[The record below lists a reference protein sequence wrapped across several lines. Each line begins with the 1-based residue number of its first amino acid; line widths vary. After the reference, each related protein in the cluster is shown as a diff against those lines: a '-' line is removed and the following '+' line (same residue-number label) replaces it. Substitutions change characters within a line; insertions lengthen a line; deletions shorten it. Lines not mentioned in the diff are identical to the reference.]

1 MRILQIIPSISLVY
15 GGPSQM
21 VLGLSAALAAK
32 NIDVTIITT
41 DSNGDIGQLP
51 LDVPL
56 NEPIQQNGY
65 QIIYFRCYPWRR
77 YKFSFS
83 LLQWLNENARQ
94 FDLAHLHALF
104 SPVTTLAATIA
115 RYHHLPYIIR
125 PCGMLDPAD
134 LQKKKRLKQ
143 IYATLLERPNLAG
156 AAAIHFTSKEE
167 AKISER
173 FGLGSTAKMPVPRD
187 LDFTGKMPVPQ
198 DLGSTAKMPVPQDLG
213 STAKMP
219 VPQDL
224 GSTAKMPVPRD
235 LDCTGILPVPRD
247 LVIPLGVTAGLFP
260 KRVRESQ
267 VPIILFMSR
276 IEPKKGLDLL
286 IPALESVLGSGI
298 EFHFILAGSNPQ
310 DADYETQ
317 IKVQIHNSRLAKYTT
332 ITGFVS
338 GDLKVE
344 LLTKA
349 DLFVLP
355 SYYENFGIAVAE
367 AMAAGVPVVISDRI
381 HIAEDI
387 QQAEAGWVR
396 PLEVGAIANSIKSA
410 LLNPQERQRRGLN
423 GKEYAKKH
431 YNWEAIAQQTID
443 AYQQILSSI
452 AEGRSP
458 REVGSSAT
466 DSVTDVTDVTDVRK
480 KE

>member
-21 VLGLSAALAAK
+21 VVGLSAALAAK

-65 QIIYFRCYPWRR
+65 QIIYFRCSPFRR
-77 YKFSFS
+77 YKFSLS
-83 LLQWLNENARQ
+83 LLQWLNANAQQ
-94 FDLAHLHALF
+94 FDLAHIHALF
-104 SPVTTLAATIA
+104 SPVTTFAATIA
-115 RYHHLPYIIR
+115 RYHRLPYIIR

-143 IYATLLERPNLAG
+143 IYAAVLERPNLAG
-156 AAAIHFTSKEE
+156 AAAIHFTSKQE

-173 FGLGSTAKMPVPRD
+173 FGLDS
-187 LDFTGKMPVPQ
+187 TGKMPVSQ
-198 DLGSTAKMPVPQDLG
+198 
-213 STAKMP
+213 
-219 VPQDL
+219 
-224 GSTAKMPVPRD
+224 
-235 LDCTGILPVPRD
+235 D
-247 LVIPLGVTAGLFP
+247 LVIPLGVRADFYSDILP
-260 KRVRESQ
+260 DSEI
-267 VPIILFMSR
+267 PIILFMSR

-286 IPALESVLGSGI
+286 IPALESLLAEGMN
-298 EFHFILAGSNPQ
+298 FHFILAGSNPQ
-310 DADYETQ
+310 DAGYETK
-317 IKVQIHNSRLAKYTT
+317 IKEKIQNSSLGQSTT

-338 GDLKVE
+338 GDSKVA
-344 LLTKA
+344 LLRKA

-367 AMAAGVPVVISDRI
+367 AMAAGVPVAISDRI

-387 QQAEAGWVR
+387 QQAEAGWVG

-423 GKEYAKKH
+423 GKEYAKKY
-431 YNWEAIAQQTID
+431 YNWDAIAQQTID
-443 AYQQILSSI
+443 ACQHILSSI
-452 AEGRSP
+452 N
-458 REVGSSAT
+458 
-466 DSVTDVTDVTDVRK
+466 
-480 KE
+480 

>member
-56 NEPIQQNGY
+56 NEPIQKNGY

-94 FDLAHLHALF
+94 FDLAHIHALF

-115 RYHHLPYIIR
+115 RYHKLPYIMR

-143 IYATLLERPNLAG
+143 IYATLLERPNLVG

-173 FGLGSTAKMPVPRD
+173 FGLGST
-187 LDFTGKMPVPQ
+187 GKM
-198 DLGSTAKMPVPQDLG
+198 L
-213 STAKMP
+213 
-219 VPQDL
+219 
-224 GSTAKMPVPRD
+224 
-235 LDCTGILPVPRD
+235 VPRD

-260 KRVRESQ
+260 KRLPESH

-286 IPALESVLGSGI
+286 IPALESILVSGV

-317 IKVQIHNSRLAKYTT
+317 IKVQIYNSRLAKYTT

-338 GDLKVE
+338 GDLKVK

-355 SYYENFGIAVAE
+355 SYYENFGLAVAE

-387 QQAEAGWVR
+387 QQTEAGWVG

-452 AEGRSP
+452 AEVRWKSEEGR
-458 REVGSSAT
+458 
-466 DSVTDVTDVTDVRK
+466 RK
-480 KE
+480 KQ

>member
-21 VLGLSAALAAK
+21 VLGLSGALAAK

-41 DSNGDIGQLP
+41 DSNGDLGQLP

-56 NEPIQQNGY
+56 NQPIQQNGY

-77 YKFSFS
+77 YKFSLS
-83 LLQWLNENARQ
+83 LLQWLNENTQQ
-94 FDLAHLHALF
+94 FDLAHIHALF

-115 RYHHLPYIIR
+115 RYHKLPYIMR

-143 IYATLLERPNLAG
+143 IYAMLLERPNLAG
-156 AAAIHFTSKEE
+156 AAAIHFTSKQE

-173 FGLGSTAKMPVPRD
+173 FGLNCTAKMPV
-187 LDFTGKMPVPQ
+187 
-198 DLGSTAKMPVPQDLG
+198 S
-213 STAKMP
+213 
-219 VPQDL
+219 
-224 GSTAKMPVPRD
+224 
-235 LDCTGILPVPRD
+235 RD

-260 KRVRESQ
+260 KRLRESQ

-286 IPALESVLGSGI
+286 IPALKSILASGI

-317 IKVQIHNSRLAKYTT
+317 IKVKIQNSSLAKYTT

-367 AMAAGVPVVISDRI
+367 AMAAGVPVAISDRI

-387 QQAEAGWVR
+387 QQAEAGWVG

-410 LLNPQERQRRGLN
+410 LLNPEERQRRGLN
-423 GKEYAKKH
+423 GQEYAKKH

-452 AEGRSP
+452 AEI
-458 REVGSSAT
+458 
-466 DSVTDVTDVTDVRK
+466 
-480 KE
+480 

>member
-1 MRILQIIPSISLVY
+1 MRIIQIIPSISLVY

-32 NIDVTIITT
+32 NIDVTILTT

-173 FGLGSTAKMPVPRD
+173 FGLDCTAKMPVP
-187 LDFTGKMPVPQ
+187 L
-198 DLGSTAKMPVPQDLG
+198 
-213 STAKMP
+213 
-219 VPQDL
+219 
-224 GSTAKMPVPRD
+224 
-235 LDCTGILPVPRD
+235 D

-260 KRVRESQ
+260 KRLRESQ

-286 IPALESVLGSGI
+286 IPALESILGSGI
-298 EFHFILAGSNPQ
+298 EFHFVLAGSNPQ
-310 DADYETQ
+310 NADYETQ
-317 IKVQIHNSRLAKYTT
+317 IKVQIQNSSLAKYTT
-332 ITGFVS
+332 LTGFVS

-387 QQAEAGWVR
+387 QQAEAGWVG

-452 AEGRSP
+452 AEGR
-458 REVGSSAT
+458 
-466 DSVTDVTDVTDVRK
+466 RK
-480 KE
+480 KEEGRRKKQ

>member
-21 VLGLSAALAAK
+21 VLGLSAALATK

-143 IYATLLERPNLAG
+143 IYATLLECPNLAG

-173 FGLGSTAKMPVPRD
+173 FGLGST
-187 LDFTGKMPVPQ
+187 GKM
-198 DLGSTAKMPVPQDLG
+198 
-213 STAKMP
+213 
-219 VPQDL
+219 
-224 GSTAKMPVPRD
+224 
-235 LDCTGILPVPRD
+235 PVPRD

-260 KRVRESQ
+260 KRLRESQ

-286 IPALESVLGSGI
+286 IPALESILGSGI

-317 IKVQIHNSRLAKYTT
+317 IKVQINNSSLAKYTT

-344 LLTKA
+344 VLTKA

-387 QQAEAGWVR
+387 QQAEAGWVG

-443 AYQQILSSI
+443 AYQQILSSLN
-452 AEGRSP
+452 
-458 REVGSSAT
+458 
-466 DSVTDVTDVTDVRK
+466 
-480 KE
+480 

>member
-41 DSNGDIGQLP
+41 NSNGDIGQPP

-56 NEPIQQNGY
+56 NQPIKQNGY
-65 QIIYFRCYPWRR
+65 QIIYFRCSPFRR
-77 YKFSFS
+77 YKFSLP
-83 LLQWLNENARQ
+83 LLQWLHENARQ
-94 FDLAHLHALF
+94 FDLAHIHALF

-115 RYHHLPYIIR
+115 RGHKLPYIIR

-134 LQKKKRLKQ
+134 LQKKKQLKQ

-156 AAAIHFTSKEE
+156 AAAIHFTSQEE

-173 FGLGSTAKMPVPRD
+173 FGLGSTNKMA
-187 LDFTGKMPVPQ
+187 VPQ
-198 DLGSTAKMPVPQDLG
+198 
-213 STAKMP
+213 
-219 VPQDL
+219 
-224 GSTAKMPVPRD
+224 
-235 LDCTGILPVPRD
+235 D
-247 LVIPLGVTAGLFP
+247 LVIPLGVTAGLFA
-260 KRVRESQ
+260 KRLREFQ

-286 IPALESVLGSGI
+286 IPALEIILASGI

-310 DADYETQ
+310 DADYETR
-317 IKVQIHNSRLAKYTT
+317 IKLKIQNSSLSKYTT
-332 ITGFVS
+332 IAGFVS
-338 GDLKVE
+338 GDRKNE
-344 LLTKA
+344 LLTNA

-367 AMAAGVPVVISDRI
+367 AMAAGVPVAISDRI

-387 QQAEAGWVR
+387 QQAEAGWVG
-396 PLEVGAIANSIKSA
+396 PLEVGAIASTIESA
-410 LLNPQERQRRGLN
+410 LLDPQERQRRGLN
-423 GKEYAKKH
+423 AKKYAKKH

-443 AYQQILSSI
+443 AYQHILSSL
-452 AEGRSP
+452 
-458 REVGSSAT
+458 V
-466 DSVTDVTDVTDVRK
+466 K
-480 KE
+480 N

>member
-21 VLGLSAALAAK
+21 VLGLSAALATK

-56 NEPIQQNGY
+56 NQPIQQNGY

-94 FDLAHLHALF
+94 FDLAHIHALF

-173 FGLGSTAKMPVPRD
+173 FGLGST
-187 LDFTGKMPVPQ
+187 GKMPGPQ
-198 DLGSTAKMPVPQDLG
+198 
-213 STAKMP
+213 
-219 VPQDL
+219 
-224 GSTAKMPVPRD
+224 
-235 LDCTGILPVPRD
+235 D

-260 KRVRESQ
+260 KRLRESQ

-286 IPALESVLGSGI
+286 IPALESILGAGI

-317 IKVQIHNSRLAKYTT
+317 IKVQLHNSSLAKYTT

-338 GDLKVE
+338 GDLKAE
-344 LLTKA
+344 LWTKA

-387 QQAEAGWVR
+387 QQAEAGWVG

-431 YNWEAIAQQTID
+431 YNWEAIAQQTIE

-452 AEGRSP
+452 AEVRCKS
-458 REVGSSAT
+458 EEGSSAT
-466 DSVTDVTDVTDVRK
+466 DSVRDVTDVTDVRK

>member
-1 MRILQIIPSISLVY
+1 
-15 GGPSQM
+15 M

-94 FDLAHLHALF
+94 FDLAHIHALF

-115 RYHHLPYIIR
+115 RYHKLPYIMR

-143 IYATLLERPNLAG
+143 IYATLLERPNLVG

-173 FGLGSTAKMPVPRD
+173 FGLGST
-187 LDFTGKMPVPQ
+187 GKM
-198 DLGSTAKMPVPQDLG
+198 L
-213 STAKMP
+213 
-219 VPQDL
+219 
-224 GSTAKMPVPRD
+224 
-235 LDCTGILPVPRD
+235 VPRD

-260 KRVRESQ
+260 KRLPESH

-286 IPALESVLGSGI
+286 IPALESILVSGV

-317 IKVQIHNSRLAKYTT
+317 IKVQIYNSRLAKYTT

-338 GDLKVE
+338 GDLKVK

-355 SYYENFGIAVAE
+355 SYYENFGLAVAE

-387 QQAEAGWVR
+387 QQTEAGWVG

-452 AEGRSP
+452 AEVRWKSEEGR
-458 REVGSSAT
+458 
-466 DSVTDVTDVTDVRK
+466 RK
-480 KE
+480 KQ

>member
-1 MRILQIIPSISLVY
+1 
-15 GGPSQM
+15 M

-77 YKFSFS
+77 YKFSLS

-115 RYHHLPYIIR
+115 RYHKLPYIMR

-187 LDFTGKMPVPQ
+187 L
-198 DLGSTAKMPVPQDLG
+198 
-213 STAKMP
+213 
-219 VPQDL
+219 
-224 GSTAKMPVPRD
+224 
-235 LDCTGILPVPRD
+235 
-247 LVIPLGVTAGLFP
+247 VIPLGVTAGLFP
-260 KRVRESQ
+260 KRLRESQ

-286 IPALESVLGSGI
+286 IPALESILESGI

-317 IKVQIHNSRLAKYTT
+317 IKVQINNSSLAKYTT

-338 GDLKVE
+338 GDLKAE

-367 AMAAGVPVVISDRI
+367 AMAAGLPVVISDRI

-387 QQAEAGWVR
+387 QQAEAGWVG
-396 PLEVGAIANSIKSA
+396 PLEVGAIANSIKLA

-423 GKEYAKKH
+423 GKEYATKH

-452 AEGRSP
+452 AEVRWKSEEGR
-458 REVGSSAT
+458 
-466 DSVTDVTDVTDVRK
+466 RK
-480 KE
+480 KQ

>member
-77 YKFSFS
+77 YKFSLS

-143 IYATLLERPNLAG
+143 VYATLLERPNLAG

-187 LDFTGKMPVPQ
+187 L
-198 DLGSTAKMPVPQDLG
+198 
-213 STAKMP
+213 
-219 VPQDL
+219 
-224 GSTAKMPVPRD
+224 
-235 LDCTGILPVPRD
+235 
-247 LVIPLGVTAGLFP
+247 VIPLGVTAALFP
-260 KRVRESQ
+260 KRLRESQ

-286 IPALESVLGSGI
+286 IPALESILGFGI

-317 IKVQIHNSRLAKYTT
+317 IKVKIHNSLLAKYTT

-338 GDLKVE
+338 GDLKAE

-387 QQAEAGWVR
+387 QQAEAGWVG

-410 LLNPQERQRRGLN
+410 LLNAQERQRRGLN
-423 GKEYAKKH
+423 GKEHAKKH

-443 AYQQILSSI
+443 AYQQILSSLN
-452 AEGRSP
+452 
-458 REVGSSAT
+458 
-466 DSVTDVTDVTDVRK
+466 
-480 KE
+480 

>member
-115 RYHHLPYIIR
+115 RYHQLPYIIR
-125 PCGMLDPAD
+125 PCGMLAPAD

-187 LDFTGKMPVPQ
+187 L
-198 DLGSTAKMPVPQDLG
+198 
-213 STAKMP
+213 
-219 VPQDL
+219 
-224 GSTAKMPVPRD
+224 
-235 LDCTGILPVPRD
+235 
-247 LVIPLGVTAGLFP
+247 VIPLGVTAGLFP
-260 KRVRESQ
+260 NRLRESQ

-276 IEPKKGLDLL
+276 IAPKKGLDLL
-286 IPALESVLGSGI
+286 IPALESILGSGI

-310 DADYETQ
+310 DADYETK
-317 IKVQIHNSRLAKYTT
+317 IKVQIHNSSLAKYTT

-338 GDLKVE
+338 GDLKAE

-387 QQAEAGWVR
+387 QQAEAGWVG

-452 AEGRSP
+452 AEVRWKSEEGR
-458 REVGSSAT
+458 
-466 DSVTDVTDVTDVRK
+466 RK
-480 KE
+480 KQ

>member
-56 NEPIQQNGY
+56 NQPIQQNGY

-77 YKFSFS
+77 YKFSLS

-173 FGLGSTAKMPVPRD
+173 LGLDCTAKM
-187 LDFTGKMPVPQ
+187 
-198 DLGSTAKMPVPQDLG
+198 
-213 STAKMP
+213 
-219 VPQDL
+219 
-224 GSTAKMPVPRD
+224 
-235 LDCTGILPVPRD
+235 PVPRD
-247 LVIPLGVTAGLFP
+247 LVIPLGVTAGLFS
-260 KRVRESQ
+260 KRLRESQ

-276 IEPKKGLDLL
+276 IAPKKGLDLL
-286 IPALESVLGSGI
+286 IPALESILGSGI

-310 DADYETQ
+310 NADYETQ
-317 IKVQIHNSRLAKYTT
+317 IKVQIHNSSLAKYTT

-344 LLTKA
+344 VLTKA

-387 QQAEAGWVR
+387 QQAEAGWVG

-410 LLNPQERQRRGLN
+410 LLNPEERQRRGLN

-452 AEGRSP
+452 AEGR
-458 REVGSSAT
+458 
-466 DSVTDVTDVTDVRK
+466 RK
-480 KE
+480 KQ

>member
-56 NEPIQQNGY
+56 NKPIQQNGY

-77 YKFSFS
+77 YKFSLS

-104 SPVTTLAATIA
+104 SPVTTLAATMA

-156 AAAIHFTSKEE
+156 AAAIHFTSKKE

-173 FGLGSTAKMPVPRD
+173 FGLGST
-187 LDFTGKMPVPQ
+187 GKM
-198 DLGSTAKMPVPQDLG
+198 S
-213 STAKMP
+213 
-219 VPQDL
+219 
-224 GSTAKMPVPRD
+224 
-235 LDCTGILPVPRD
+235 VPRD
-247 LVIPLGVTAGLFP
+247 LVIPLGVTAALFP
-260 KRVRESQ
+260 KTLRESQ

-286 IPALESVLGSGI
+286 IPALESILGFGI

-317 IKVQIHNSRLAKYTT
+317 IKVKIHNSLLAKYTT

-338 GDLKVE
+338 GDLKAE

-387 QQAEAGWVR
+387 QQAQAGWVG

-443 AYQQILSSI
+443 AYQQILSSLN
-452 AEGRSP
+452 
-458 REVGSSAT
+458 
-466 DSVTDVTDVTDVRK
+466 
-480 KE
+480 

>member
-21 VLGLSAALAAK
+21 VIGLSTALASQG
-32 NIDVTIITT
+32 IDVTIITT

-56 NEPIQQNGY
+56 NQQIQQDGY
-65 QIIYFRCYPWRR
+65 QIIYFRCSPFRR
-77 YKFSFS
+77 YKFSLS
-83 LLQWLNENARQ
+83 LLQWLNANVRQ
-94 FDLAHLHALF
+94 FDLAHIHAIF
-104 SPVTTLAATIA
+104 SPVTTIAATIA
-115 RYHHLPYIIR
+115 RKHNLPYIIR

-134 LQKKKRLKQ
+134 LQKKKQLKQ
-143 IYATLLERPNLAG
+143 IYGRLLERPNLAG
-156 AAAIHFTSKEE
+156 AAAIHFTSKQE
-167 AKISER
+167 AIISER
-173 FGLGSTAKMPVPRD
+173 FGLGST
-187 LDFTGKMPVPQ
+187 GKMPVPQ
-198 DLGSTAKMPVPQDLG
+198 
-213 STAKMP
+213 
-219 VPQDL
+219 
-224 GSTAKMPVPRD
+224 
-235 LDCTGILPVPRD
+235 D
-247 LVIPLGVTAGLFP
+247 LVIPLGVTAGFLTQRLP
-260 KRVRESQ
+260 ESQ

-286 IPALESVLGSGI
+286 IPALENILASGI

-317 IKVQIHNSRLAKYTT
+317 IKLQIQNSSLAKYTT

-338 GDLKVE
+338 GDLKLE

-381 HIAEDI
+381 HIWEDI
-387 QQAEAGWVR
+387 QQAEAGWVGA
-396 PLEVGAIANSIKSA
+396 LEVSAIGNLIKLA
-410 LLNPQERQRRGLN
+410 LLDPQERKRRGLN
-423 GKEYAKKH
+423 AKKYAEKH
-431 YNWEAIAQQTID
+431 YNWDAIAQQTID

-452 AEGRSP
+452 N
-458 REVGSSAT
+458 
-466 DSVTDVTDVTDVRK
+466 
-480 KE
+480 

>member
-1 MRILQIIPSISLVY
+1 MLTMRILQIIPSISLVY

-56 NEPIQQNGY
+56 NQPIKQNGY
-65 QIIYFRCYPWRR
+65 QIIYFRCSPFRR
-77 YKFSFS
+77 YKFSLS
-83 LLQWLNENARQ
+83 LLQWLNQNAQQ
-94 FDLAHLHALF
+94 FDLAHIHALF

-115 RYHHLPYIIR
+115 RGHNLPYIIR

-134 LQKKKRLKQ
+134 LQKKKQLKQ
-143 IYATLLERPNLAG
+143 IYGTLLERPNLAG
-156 AAAIHFTSKEE
+156 AAAIHFTSKQE

-173 FGLGSTAKMPVPRD
+173 FGLDG
-187 LDFTGKMPVPQ
+187 TGKI
-198 DLGSTAKMPVPQDLG
+198 S
-213 STAKMP
+213 
-219 VPQDL
+219 
-224 GSTAKMPVPRD
+224 
-235 LDCTGILPVPRD
+235 VPRD
-247 LVIPLGVTAGLFP
+247 LVIPLGVTASLFP
-260 KRVRESQ
+260 QRLRESQ
-267 VPIILFMSR
+267 VPIVLFMSR

-286 IPALESVLGSGI
+286 IPALEIILASGI

-310 DADYETQ
+310 DADYEAV
-317 IKVQIHNSRLAKYTT
+317 IKLKIQNSSLFKYTT
-332 ITGFVS
+332 ITGFVT
-338 GDLKVE
+338 GDRKNE
-344 LLTKA
+344 LLTNA

-367 AMAAGVPVVISDRI
+367 AMAAGVPVAISDRI

-387 QQAEAGWVR
+387 QQAEAGWVG

-410 LLNPQERQRRGLN
+410 LLHPEERQRRGLN

-431 YNWEAIAQQTID
+431 YNWEAIAQQTIN
-443 AYQQILSSI
+443 AYQHILSSI
-452 AEGRSP
+452 
-458 REVGSSAT
+458 V
-466 DSVTDVTDVTDVRK
+466 K
-480 KE
+480 N

>member
-21 VLGLSAALAAK
+21 VIGLSAALAFRG
-32 NIDVTIITT
+32 IDVTIITT
-41 DSNGDIGQLP
+41 DSNGDIGQHP

-56 NEPIQQNGY
+56 NQPIQQNGY
-65 QIIYFRCYPWRR
+65 QIIYFRCSPFRR
-77 YKFSFS
+77 YKFSLS

-94 FDLAHLHALF
+94 FDLAHIHALF
-104 SPVTTLAATIA
+104 SPVTTFAATIA

-173 FGLGSTAKMPVPRD
+173 FGLGST
-187 LDFTGKMPVPQ
+187 GKM
-198 DLGSTAKMPVPQDLG
+198 
-213 STAKMP
+213 
-219 VPQDL
+219 
-224 GSTAKMPVPRD
+224 
-235 LDCTGILPVPRD
+235 PVPRD
-247 LVIPLGVTAGLFP
+247 LVIPLGVTPGWFP
-260 KRVRESQ
+260 NRLRESQ
-267 VPIILFMSR
+267 VPVILFMSR

-286 IPALESVLGSGI
+286 IPALESILESGI

-310 DADYETQ
+310 NADYETQ
-317 IKVQIHNSRLAKYTT
+317 IKVQIQNSSLAKYTT

-367 AMAAGVPVVISDRI
+367 AMAAGVPVAISDRI

-387 QQAEAGWVR
+387 QQAEAGWVE

-410 LLNPQERQRRGLN
+410 LLNPEERQRRGLN
-423 GKEYAKKH
+423 GKKYAETY

-452 AEGRSP
+452 AEGR
-458 REVGSSAT
+458 
-466 DSVTDVTDVTDVRK
+466 RK
-480 KE
+480 KEVRQRIL